1 MHRTR
6 LRVRA
11 RASGRFVWPA
21 SALEIEAPDGS
32 VSALARRGAS
42 RRGGLDPPRLSGSLH
57 AVRGAPASAASAA
70 QRQRLGPG
78 RGRRAGCAGRRGPAW
93 RWRAGAEAA
102 PSDAPAEPGSA
113 PAEPPWDRARED
125 LAEARERAAGDPFAG
140 AHATARA
147 LRRYLARRFGADAIG
162 RTSEELAAATPPFGA
177 RSRWPAFV
185 AILRGLDEFR
195 FLPESDRSVREALA
209 TRVGRAARRGR
220 GLRRGLDAA
229 RGTAMSDALGE
240 ILRAAGID
248 GLARPGW
255 LVAALLAALLAVLLA
270 WRARPPAV
278 GWPGEPEARAARARR
293 GDPLRGLALVLRGAA
308 LAALAAVLA
317 GPVGVH
323 RAPPEP
329 GFGLDLVLVV
339 DASGSMRAL
348 DAELGGEWHT
358 RLDLA
363 RQVVARF
370 ARQRAAE
377 GDRVALVVLGET
389 AFTQCPLTSD
399 GGLLAAALERVEAG
413 MAGEATAL
421 GDALALAVKR
431 ARGAATS
438 GDLTLGRV
446 AVLLS
451 DGRHNAGTLSV
462 EAATALAAAEGLRV
476 HTVAIGSAGEEV
488 PMASAARR
496 RARPA
501 LRAPRR
507 RRRHARA
514 DRRRHRRPL
523 LPGAQTR
530 ATSTRSTPRST
541 RSSASIGRGQRACVG
556 RIARSRCS
564 PWPGASCSARSPW
577 RASSAGACRDDR
589 APRAPRV
596 VDTRAAAP
604 ARGRGRPRRGAPAG
618 TKPPAQAGPTGSRRP
633 PVCRSQA
640 TSRCSWRS
648 PAW

>member
-1 MHRTR
+1 
-6 LRVRA
+6 
-11 RASGRFVWPA
+11 
-21 SALEIEAPDGS
+21 
-32 VSALARRGAS
+32 
-42 RRGGLDPPRLSGSLH
+42 
-57 AVRGAPASAASAA
+57 
-70 QRQRLGPG
+70 
-78 RGRRAGCAGRRGPAW
+78 
-93 RWRAGAEAA
+93 
-102 PSDAPAEPGSA
+102 
-113 PAEPPWDRARED
+113 
-125 LAEARERAAGDPFAG
+125 
-140 AHATARA
+140 
-147 LRRYLARRFGADAIG
+147 
-162 RTSEELAAATPPFGA
+162 
-177 RSRWPAFV
+177 
-185 AILRGLDEFR
+185 
-195 FLPESDRSVREALA
+195 
-209 TRVGRAARRGR
+209 
-220 GLRRGLDAA
+220 
-229 RGTAMSDALGE
+229 MSDALGE

-270 WRARPPAV
+270 WRARPAAV

-293 GDPLRGLALVLRGAA
+293 TDPLRGAALLLRAAA

-438 GDLTLGRV
+438 GDLSLGRV

-462 EAATALAAAEGLRV
+462 EAATALAVAEGLRV

-488 PMASAARR
+488 PMASAAGAGRGLHFERHDVDVATLERIAAASGGRFFPARSSSDLDAVYAEIDALERVDRPRPARLRQTDRPEPLLALAGGLLLGEIALARVVRR
-496 RARPA
+496 R
-501 LRAPRR
+501 
-507 RRRHARA
+507 
-514 DRRRHRRPL
+514 
-523 LPGAQTR
+523 LP
-530 ATSTRSTPRST
+530 
-541 RSSASIGRGQRACVG
+541 
-556 RIARSRCS
+556 
-564 PWPGASCSARSPW
+564 
-577 RASSAGACRDDR
+577 
-589 APRAPRV
+589 
-596 VDTRAAAP
+596 
-604 ARGRGRPRRGAPAG
+604 
-618 TKPPAQAGPTGSRRP
+618 
-633 PVCRSQA
+633 
-640 TSRCSWRS
+640 
-648 PAW
+648 